1 LYAVDTTTT
10 TTSTI
15 FYHQSIDDDDDA
27 DAAAAAAVVDV
38 IAPPE
43 EWHIEN
49 EAIHTISGVLKLWLR
64 ELPDPLLTFHF
75 YPQIVSIQRMETSLH
90 VCVLVVWFGEVR

>member
-15 FYHQSIDDDDDA
+15 FYHQSIDDD
-27 DAAAAAAVVDV
+27 AAAVVDDV